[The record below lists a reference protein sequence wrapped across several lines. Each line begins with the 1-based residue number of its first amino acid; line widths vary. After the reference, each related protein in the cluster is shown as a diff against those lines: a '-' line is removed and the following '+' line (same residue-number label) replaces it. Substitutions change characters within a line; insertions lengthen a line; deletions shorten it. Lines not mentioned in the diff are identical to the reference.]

1 MAELF
6 FKLLIA
12 ICIGLLVWGIAKPER
27 IYQYPFL
34 MGSIF
39 TSFLLPQAFSLV
51 NNPGAVSGIALER
64 VLIVSCLCAAM
75 CWIGYNYKTNTQ
87 LLKKLYIPL
96 NEDKL
101 FRAGIIL
108 TIIGYIFRILL
119 LNTNVEIAENSNWT
133 GPATIFFFF
142 AQVSNIS
149 FMIFMLLCLKRL
161 NKASI
166 IAAIISGYPLF
177 DSIISAGRRQN
188 TLTFLVI
195 IGISL
200 FFERR
205 LLPPR
210 VLTIFLTILTAV
222 LIPIIGQMREDF
234 WLAVFSGNL
243 SGIDFQSSIDKVLE
257 GEILELRNAALLME
271 AAIRNNQY
279 GHGTGFWDSLVFQY
293 VPGQIVGYDLK
304 SSLQFNWTAFDLV
317 ELFGY
322 SIPNGSTI
330 TGIGD
335 SFIEFGYFGCLIF
348 AFTAYFFKH
357 LWISSVVQRSIFS
370 QVLYAGMIS
379 PALVGL
385 THGIG
390 RLLQELVF
398 QLIFVIW
405 IAYYCRSKYPKNI
418 RSQLVN

>member
-1 MAELF
+1 MAELL
-6 FKLLIA
+6 FKLLVA
-12 ICIGLLVWGIAKPER
+12 ICVALLAWGIAKPER

-39 TSFLLPQAFSLV
+39 ASFLLPQAFALI
-51 NNPGAVSGIALER
+51 NNPGPVSELALER
-64 VLIVSCLCAAM
+64 VLIVSCLCAVM
-75 CWIGYNYKTNTQ
+75 CWLGYKYKTNTQ
-87 LLKKLYIPL
+87 LLKKLYISIDE
-96 NEDKL
+96 NRL

-142 AQVSNIS
+142 AKVGNIS
-149 FMIFMLLCLKRL
+149 FMIFMLLCFKKPKKV
-161 NKASI
+161 NI

-177 DSIISAGRRQN
+177 QSIIAAGRRQN

-210 VLTIFLTILTAV
+210 VLTIILTILTAL
-222 LIPIIGQMREDF
+222 LIPLLGQLREEF
-234 WLAVFSGNL
+234 WIAVFSGNL
-243 SGIDFQSSIDKVLE
+243 SSIDFQSGFDTVLE
-257 GEILELRNAALLME
+257 GKVLELRNAAILIE
-271 AAIRNNQY
+271 AATINNQY
-279 GHGTGFWDSLVFQY
+279 GYGTGFWDSLVFQY
-293 VPGQIVGYDLK
+293 VPGQIVGYDFK
-304 SSLQFNWTAFDLV
+304 SALQFNWTSFDLAI
-317 ELFGY
+317 LFGY

-335 SFIEFGYFGCLIF
+335 SFLNFGYFGCLIF
-348 AFTAYFFKH
+348 AFIAYFFKH

-370 QVLYAGMIS
+370 QILYAGIIS

-398 QLIFVIW
+398 QLIFIIW

-418 RSQLVN
+418 HYQLVD